1 MLRDLRD
8 KLSHHL
14 LSRLGVRIANRT
26 CAHLRLRITWPV
38 RRLMRALYPVEPA
51 STSSGR
57 IVSVVTVG
65 RPSGARHHN
74 SSDQVAVPS
83 CSAAGCPTHFSQD
96 ACAQPALACGLAR
109 HCVGARA
116 RPVLPIEFADPTP
129 CAKGKLHLELPS
141 RGDLIAYYVDLMII
155 VNDEPNDP
163 PVAEKS

>member
-8 KLSHHL
+8 KPSPHL

-26 CAHLRLRITWPV
+26 CPHLRLRITWPV

-74 SSDQVAVPS
+74 SSDLVAVPS
-83 CSAAGCPTHFSQD
+83 CSAAGCRRTSVKMRALSRPLL
-96 ACAQPALACGLAR
+96 AGWPATVSALVRGQSCRLNSLTP
-109 HCVGARA
+109 
-116 RPVLPIEFADPTP
+116 RPAP
-129 CAKGKLHLELPS
+129 KGSCIWNCHPE
-141 RGDLIAYYVDLMII
+141 GI
-155 VNDEPNDP
+155 
-163 PVAEKS
+163 